1 MRALIRKRQNA
12 FTMVEMLVVIAII
25 GILMAILIPTLQA
38 AIKAS
43 REAAIRFELVQLAHA
58 MDEYKN
64 KTGQAY
70 PPDFTNPS
78 TVKAYFEAHVK
89 KISRNNNDNVAV
101 NAFLIFLDSAPY
113 STGDGNPDN
122 GIISAITPDE
132 ALVFWLSM
140 TAKSA
145 EYPIRDY
152 ARVDVA
158 AGQFPDPD
166 DHRIFFEFDQARLID
181 FDGDGFPS
189 YVPKY
194 GRQVPYVYFDS
205 RTYNQ
210 RYDGDETN
218 NAPANFSA
226 RFIPNPAEIPDAA
239 AAPNTARPYLNSS
252 VKKPPTTDLTGA
264 AKADF
269 VADLETKH
277 YVEPNGFQI
286 ISAGYDGN
294 YGSDL
299 EKTGTSGTVL
309 WIPRLPEGTYGDEEQ
324 VPPYTTY
331 KPPTPLKIPHR
342 DNSTSFAEGRL
353 DKNLAN

>member
-70 PPDFTNPS
+70 PPDLTNPS
-78 TVKAYFEAHVK
+78 TAEAYLRAQVK
-89 KISRNNNDNVAV
+89 KISRNNRDTGGVDD
-101 NAFLIFLDSAPY
+101 FLIVDPDGAGPRLPIDADQDLTNGVQ
-113 STGDGNPDN
+113 STM
-122 GIISAITPDE
+122 TPDE

-140 TAKSA
+140 TGKSA
-145 EYPIRDY
+145 EYPISGR
-152 ARVDVA
+152 AVVNVA
-158 AGQFPDPD
+158 LGDFPDPD
-166 DHRIFFEFDQARLID
+166 DHRIFFEFDKARLID

-189 YVPKY
+189 YVPPY
-194 GRQVPYVYFDS
+194 GKQVPYVYFDS

-210 RYDGDETN
+210 RFDEDTTN
-218 NAPANFSA
+218 NVPSNFSA
-226 RFIPNPAEIPDAA
+226 RFIPPASIPDAPTA
-239 AAPNTARPYLNSS
+239 SNIARPYLNSN
-252 VKKPPTTDLTGA
+252 VKKASTA
-264 AKADF
+264 ASATQRADDNAT
-269 VADLETKH
+269 VVKQDYAR
-277 YVEPNGFQI
+277 PSGFQI
-286 ISAGYDGN
+286 IAAGYDGN

-299 EKTGTSGTVL
+299 EKTGASGTVL
-309 WIPRLPEGTYGDEEQ
+309 WIPCLPTGTYPDEA
-324 VPPYTTY
+324 
-331 KPPTPLKIPHR
+331 TPLKIPHR
-342 DNSTSFAEGRL
+342 DNAASFAEGRL